1 MIWPGGIIIIIH
13 HFPITFILSISLYEC
28 FGCWSFLPSTWS
40 RKFSLNNR
48 CEQSNQNVLLTSQ
61 GWCIFDWLPNFHV
74 ECFMYLCKLSSSI
87 HLFVVH
93 FVTCHHLLTSQR
105 FCSQKLFLLVSFFFP
120 VSKHISQCLAWSSH
134 FSQSP
139 SSVKPVYLADK
150 HFGTYLLF
158 LLTLT
163 FSFFGIQMSTG
174 KIKWKE
180 AWKVNSPISAPTIG
194 NVLAG
199 VKLSGAHQTSYGLW
213 QPLNENISVTMQTK
227 LDCFSVMCHW
237 WRAEKASSS
246 SLHKSPLNMEGQCQ
260 RM

>member
-1 MIWPGGIIIIIH
+1 MNVLDVDLSYRPPDQGNSHSTTDVNSQIKMCFWPVKADVSLTGCPISMLSASCISANYPLLFTSLWSTLSPAIICLLPRD
-13 HFPITFILSISLYEC
+13 FVPRSFS
-28 FGCWSFLPSTWS
+28 CWS
-40 RKFSLNNR
+40 
-48 CEQSNQNVLLTSQ
+48 V
-61 GWCIFDWLPNFHV
+61 
-74 ECFMYLCKLSSSI
+74 
-87 HLFVVH
+87 
-93 FVTCHHLLTSQR
+93 
-105 FCSQKLFLLVSFFFP
+105 FFFP